1 MADRSELEKIFD
13 VVEEDKRGFALDT
26 LDEYLFFQDQIK
38 RLRALPL
45 IRVDKKNPERQQI
58 TPAGKMIKDISNV
71 IDAKRATLLRIL
83 YKVESSAADELL
95 SRLAEFE

>member
-13 VVEEDKRGFALDT
+13 VVDPDKRGFALDT
-26 LDEYLFFQDQIK
+26 LDEYLFFQNEIK
-38 RLRALPL
+38 KLRALPL
-45 IRVDKKNPERQQI
+45 IRVDKNNPERQQI

-83 YKVESSAADELL
+83 YKVESTAADELL
-95 SRLAEFE
+95 SMLAEFE